1 MNINSKIDSLFYMYD
16 SFDTDMYIESFI
28 DDNGSLKIFTEK
40 AGMLSRIVEAIKTL
54 CQKVVDT
61 ITGIVDKITS
71 GFKGTVQVPK
81 TTVEETNKLTTY
93 AADLYKTV
101 SGGTK
106 GIAARAKEF
115 IKKHP
120 KATVAGVTAAGAAAF
135 VILKPDQFKELNEKR
150 KNAINQIKGAMHNIK
165 VGAEVVSPEEYEK
178 AMKGN
183 GKNKGVVVDAAWRE
197 VSSENADLLRNVQD
211 WVHGAQI
218 ETSNY
223 KLLDAA

>member
-28 DDNGSLKIFTEK
+28 DDSGSVKIFTEK

-93 AADLYKTV
+93 AADLQKTV
-101 SGGTK
+101 SSGTK

-165 VGAEVVSPEEYEK
+165 VGAER

-183 GKNKGVVVDAAWRE
+183 GKNKDVVVDAAWRE

-211 WVHGAQI
+211 WVHGAQL

-223 KLLDAA
+223 KLIDAA